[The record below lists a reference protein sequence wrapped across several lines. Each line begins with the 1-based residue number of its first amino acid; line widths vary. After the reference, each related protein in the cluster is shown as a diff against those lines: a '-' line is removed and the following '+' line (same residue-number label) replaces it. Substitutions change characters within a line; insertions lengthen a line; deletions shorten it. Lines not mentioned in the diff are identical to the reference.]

1 MHKPAAIV
9 VMGLLLAGFGLGGCA
24 GTSQDQQ
31 QAAATA
37 QSPAQATTP
46 ASPAAPQP
54 AAPEDY
60 DCTVGIPSKL
70 LSVTSHDEMVARFG
84 KPTTE
89 VSRPAGGVIASYAKI
104 DFRRVRGCRPMAP
117 GSKAANRIQ
126 NIQFVFEADGSISTV
141 NTNAPIPE

>member
-1 MHKPAAIV
+1 MHKPAAMV
-9 VMGLLLAGFGLGGCA
+9 VACLWLAGCA
-24 GTSQDQQ
+24 GGGQDLQ
-31 QAAATA
+31 QAMSAPPP
-37 QSPAQATTP
+37 QAQATPEP
-46 ASPAAPQP
+46 A

-60 DCTVGIPSKL
+60 DCSVGIPGKL

-89 VSRPAGGVIASYAKI
+89 VSRPSGGVIASYAKI

-117 GSKAANRIQ
+117 GSRAANRIQ